1 MTNTLVFIA
10 FSDHNVASLMAQ
22 GALTPAGYAHRI
34 LQDVDDLHKAFQEQ
48 PPDVLLLDMHFGDG
62 AVFSLLEHLRDSFP
76 LVRTILL
83 TVEPAPETWPR
94 LLRLGV
100 ADVLS
105 PPLRTSSLLEAVKRV
120 LARRQCL
127 VENVTSLLKKDSQA
141 SGGRSDALQRL
152 TEVGRMVTSSLSL
165 DTVLTTAVDAAVSLT
180 GAQEGSL
187 LLLDERTGE
196 LYVRAERNFDDTFV
210 RTFRLKVEDSLA
222 GRVVESGEPL
232 LISRRGPQKIKT
244 AYLVHSLIYAP
255 LRAKGR
261 VIGVL
266 GVDHR
271 EKSGDFTQEHL
282 MVISAIADF
291 AASAIENARL
301 HAHTEAE
308 RSKLETILTN
318 VRDGVLVLDEYDN
331 ILFINKAARQAFDV
345 FDINP
350 AGLHVSEVISH
361 EDMLHLI
368 EMAYHDLPEQSE
380 IRVADGRYFSVQG
393 AKIPGVGLALTMHDI
408 SHLKELD
415 RIKSEFVS
423 TVSHDL
429 RSPLTAVM
437 GYVELLDRV
446 GPINEQQRIFIQR
459 VQVSLQNITSLI
471 NELLDLG
478 KIEAGFD
485 TYRELVDFG
494 ALVRFVADEL
504 RLKAEEKTQRLNITI
519 EPNLPTLLASP
530 PRLQQVTENLI
541 GNAIKYTPVGGRV
554 DVHVFQEEQQVILQV
569 SDNGPGIPPADQPYI
584 FDKFYRASNVPDDVP
599 GSGLGLA
606 IVKSIVEAHDGRVW
620 VESFPG
626 EGTTF
631 TVVLPAINQPEA
643 GNPKA

>member
-1 MTNTLVFIA
+1 MAGEYVLLGLK
-10 FSDHNVASLMAQ
+10 DRNVAQLVAQ
-22 GALTPAGYAHRI
+22 GALTPAGYRYDIVDSLPAVERAVQQTAADI
-34 LQDVDDLHKAFQEQ
+34 LLVDARLDGDSLF
-48 PPDVLLLDMHFGDG
+48 DVLERIRGRRPLLR
-62 AVFSLLEHLRDSFP
+62 V
-76 LVRTILL
+76 ILL
-83 TVEPAPETWPR
+83 ASAVETPPWR
-94 LLRLGV
+94 QLLHLGV

-105 PPLRTSSLLEAVKRV
+105 PPLRTSDLLASIKRALVWRSHLMEQVVLPLKRDTRSLEARASV
-120 LARRQCL
+120 L
-127 VENVTSLLKKDSQA
+127 E
-141 SGGRSDALQRL
+141 RL
-152 TEVGRMVTSSLSL
+152 AEVGRMVTGSLAL
-165 DTVLTTAVDAAVSLT
+165 DEVLTAAVDAAVTLT
-180 GAQEGSL
+180 GAQEGTL
-187 LLLDERTGE
+187 LLVDEHTGE
-196 LYVRAERNFDDTFV
+196 LYVRAERNFDDAFV

-222 GRVVESGEPL
+222 GRVMESGEPL
-232 LISRRGPQKIKT
+232 LVSRQGPQKIKT

-255 LRAKGR
+255 LRSRGR

-271 EKSGDFTQEHL
+271 DQAGEFTRDHL
-282 MVISAIADF
+282 MMVSAIADF

-301 HAHTEAE
+301 YAASESE

-318 VRDGVLVLDEYDN
+318 VRDGVIVLDERDN
-331 ILFINKAARQAFDV
+331 LLFINRAAMNAFDV
-345 FDINP
+345 FGDDLL
-350 AGLHVSEVISH
+350 GRHVSEVIQH
-361 EDMLHLI
+361 DDFLRLI
-368 EMAYHDLPEQSE
+368 EMAYHNLPEQEE

-393 AKIPGVGLALTMHDI
+393 AQIPDVGLALTLHDI

-437 GYVELLDRV
+437 GYVELLERV
-446 GPINEQQRIFIQR
+446 GPLNDQQRAFIQR
-459 VQVSLQNITSLI
+459 VQLSIQNITSLI

-485 TYRELVDFG
+485 THKELVDFG
-494 ALVRFVADEL
+494 PLVRFVVDEL
-504 RLKAEEKTQRLNITI
+504 RLKAEEKTQHLTVSI
-519 EPNLPTLLASP
+519 EPDLPALLASP
-530 PRLQQVTENLI
+530 ARLQQVAENLI
-541 GNAIKYTPVGGRV
+541 GNAIKYTPAGGRV
-554 DVHVFQEEQQVILQV
+554 EVRVFQEEKQVILQV
-569 SDNGPGIPPADQPYI
+569 SDNGPGIPLADQPYI

-631 TVVLPAINQPEA
+631 TVVLPAMSGPRPSA
-643 GNPKA
+643 SA

>member
-1 MTNTLVFIA
+1 
-10 FSDHNVASLMAQ
+10 MAQ
-22 GALTPAGYAHRI
+22 GALTPAGYAHRVF
-34 LQDVDDLHKAFQEQ
+34 QDIAALEKACQEQ
-48 PPDVLLLDMHFGDG
+48 PPDVLLLDMRFGG
-62 AVFSLLEHLRDSFP
+62 GNVLSLLERLKASYP
-76 LVRTILL
+76 LLQPILL
-83 TVEPAPETWPR
+83 TGEPDPKTWR
-94 LLRLGV
+94 HLLRVGV

-105 PPLRTSSLLEAVKRV
+105 PPLRTSDLLETIKHV
-120 LARRQCL
+120 LARRETL
-127 VENVTSLLKKDSQA
+127 IEKVVLPLKKDTQSLA
-141 SGGRSDALQRL
+141 SRSEALEHL
-152 TEVGRMVTSSLSL
+152 AEVGRMVTSSLSL
-165 DTVLTTAVDAAVSLT
+165 DTVLKAAVDAAVNLT
-180 GAQEGSL
+180 GAQEGSI

-196 LYVRAERNFDDTFV
+196 LYVRAERNFDDSFV

-222 GRVVESGEPL
+222 GKVLESGEPL
-232 LISRRGPQKIKT
+232 YISRQGPQKIKT

-271 EKSGDFTQEHL
+271 EKSGDFTPEHL
-282 MVISAIADF
+282 MVVSAIADF

-308 RSKLETILTN
+308 RNKLETILTN

-331 ILFINKAARQAFDV
+331 ILFINKIARQAFDV
-345 FDINP
+345 PDANFT
-350 AGLHVSEVISH
+350 GKHVSEVIVH

-368 EMAYHDLPEQSE
+368 EMAYHDLPEQAE

-393 AKIPGVGLALTMHDI
+393 AKIPSVGLALTMHDI
-408 SHLKELD
+408 SQLKELD

-437 GYVELLDRV
+437 GYVELLGRV
-446 GPINEQQRIFIQR
+446 GPLNDQQQAFIQR
-459 VQVSLQNITSLI
+459 VQISLQNITSLI

-485 TYRELVDFG
+485 THRELVDFG
-494 ALVRFVADEL
+494 TLVRFVGDEL
-504 RLKAEEKTQRLNITI
+504 RLKAEEKTQQLNVAI
-519 EPNLPTLLASP
+519 EPDLPTLLASP
-530 PRLQQVTENLI
+530 TRLQQVAENLI

-554 DVHVFQEEQQVILQV
+554 EVRVFQEEHQVILQV

-631 TVVLPAINQPEA
+631 TVVLPALNEDEA
-643 GNPKA
+643 ISPLKAGL